1 MNNKTNPDGK
11 IYKPENLD
19 SLFLEK
25 HDPLFSAASMCHGV
39 CHEEMP
45 ELLQDPRPVSALR
58 KWSSNVTL
66 CVSVGFQRRCAAL
79 GSRIC
84 PHESYS
90 TKAFVLFLSISGPC
104 STSLLN

>member
-25 HDPLFSAASMCHGV
+25 HDPLFSAASVCHGV

-45 ELLQDPRPVSALR
+45 ELLQAAWPVSALR
-58 KWSSNVTL
+58 KQSSSVTP
-66 CVSVGFQRRCAAL
+66 CMSVGFQRRCAAL
-79 GSRIC
+79 GKQDLPS
-84 PHESYS
+84 
-90 TKAFVLFLSISGPC
+90 
-104 STSLLN
+104 